1 MIDSMVLTPN
11 MHLMTGA
18 FAVLGSALALIG
30 TGWAAW
36 KQQKFTALAQGSL
49 ILFQVALIIQVLVG
63 IKLLDQGL
71 GPLQLFIHYLGG
83 LAPLGLCLV
92 FYWLPITNDVRKSRL
107 AAGIAGLS
115 VVFVLMTFAIGS
127 MYVPGGA

>member
-1 MIDSMVLTPN
+1 MIDSIILTPN
-11 MHLMTGA
+11 MHMTIGA
-18 FAVLGSALALIG
+18 FVFLASILALVS

-36 KQQKFTALAQGSL
+36 KPKRFTALAQVSL
-49 ILFQVALIIQVLVG
+49 ILFQVTLILQVLVG

-83 LAPLGLCLV
+83 LAPLGFCLF
-92 FYWLPITNDVRKSRL
+92 FYWLPITNDVRKSRI
-107 AAGIAGLS
+107 AVGTAGLS
-115 VVFVLMTFAIGS
+115 AVFVMMTFAIGS

>member
-1 MIDSMVLTPN
+1 MIDSISLTPN
-11 MHLMTGA
+11 VHVMTGA
-18 FAVLGSALALIG
+18 LALLGSVLALIG

-36 KQQKFTALAQGSL
+36 KQRKFTALAQGSL
-49 ILFQVALIIQVLVG
+49 ILFQVILIIQVLVG

-83 LAPLGLCLV
+83 LAALGFCLA

-107 AAGIAGLS
+107 AVGIAGLS
-115 VVFVLMTFAIGS
+115 VVFVLMTFVIGS